1 VRKTTLTQHL
11 EKHIAKAFL
20 QLTQEIMKTWQLT
33 KPILLKSLDNIK
45 RKLAHTNLIMM
56 PKLLNQ
62 PQPKLEPQM
71 AAVVIEE
78 EDEPVGPRRMADDE
92 RPEDAQLK
100 TSTPVATP
108 VTALSEADQN
118 NIELRKLRL
127 EERRFELEEKK
138 EFHKMAIEDRHEDQ
152 KEDEIAYERAQI
164 AKDESKK
171 EEKASEHWMK
181 AYWRPAMGWLYML
194 ICFFDFVVAPVL
206 SMLMPIFLKGLGA
219 NTVTYTQWQSLT
231 LANGGLIHLAFGAI
245 LGVTA
250 WGRTQEKNA
259 ANNAANAA
267 NGSNKPSGGSIATT

>member
-1 VRKTTLTQHL
+1 MEPLK
-11 EKHIAKAFL
+11 L
-20 QLTQEIMKTWQLT
+20 QPHKEL
-33 KPILLKSLDNIK
+33 PV
-45 RKLAHTNLIMM
+45 
-56 PKLLNQ
+56 
-62 PQPKLEPQM
+62 
-71 AAVVIEE
+71 AVVIEE
-78 EDEPVGPRRMADDE
+78 DDEPVGPRRMADDE

-100 TSTPVATP
+100 TAAPVAP
-108 VTALSEADQN
+108 VVTLSEADQN

-138 EFHKMAIEDRHEDQ
+138 EFHKMALEDRHEDQ
-152 KEDEIAYERAQI
+152 KEDEVAYERAQI

-206 SMLMPIFLKGLGA
+206 SMLMPIFLKSLGA

-259 ANNAANAA
+259 ANNAANSA
-267 NGSNKPSGGSIATT
+267 NNGNKPSGGSIATT

>member
-1 VRKTTLTQHL
+1 
-11 EKHIAKAFL
+11 
-20 QLTQEIMKTWQLT
+20 
-33 KPILLKSLDNIK
+33 
-45 RKLAHTNLIMM
+45 
-56 PKLLNQ
+56 
-62 PQPKLEPQM
+62 M

-78 EDEPVGPRRMADDE
+78 DDEPIGPRRMADDE
-92 RPEDAQLK
+92 RPEDTQLK
-100 TSTPVATP
+100 TSVPIAAPT
-108 VTALSEADQN
+108 TALSEADQN

-127 EERRFELEEKK
+127 EEKRFELEEKK

-171 EEKASEHWMK
+171 DEKSSEHWMK

-194 ICFFDFVVAPVL
+194 ICLFDFVIAPVL

-219 NTVTYTQWQSLT
+219 NTVTYAQWQSLT

-259 ANNAANAA
+259 ASNAAIAA
-267 NGSNKPSGGSIATT
+267 NSGNKPSGGSISTT